1 MFEVAPV
8 VSNNKLIFRRMMK
21 TMFSSN
27 QGAEM
32 GSGSKALLAYHYP
45 VQRLVTHIGTIV
57 SSTLDFH

>member
-1 MFEVAPV
+1 
-8 VSNNKLIFRRMMK
+8 
-21 TMFSSN
+21 MFSSN